1 MGKTLVIAE
10 CGSSWDCD
18 IQKAFR
24 LIEAAKECG
33 ADVAKFQWTSNAK
46 AMAERRLG
54 ANAARSI
61 EMYKRYLEY
70 PLDVL
75 TRLKAHCDSVGI
87 EFMVTVYLVEDI
99 ATIAPLVKR
108 FKVSAFESDW
118 TEFITA
124 HLGHYKPVII
134 SVNPDKNVNGLFDAK
149 FKAETDIQLL
159 HCVSKYPCPL
169 EELELSSLGEYRN
182 VLATVPLMYKVYD
195 GLSDHSV
202 SLLTG
207 AQTVSILGDTE
218 VVIEKHI
225 RLHDTH
231 KDCPDYGHSLV
242 ANEHVEYSDH
252 TYTKD
257 VSPFWHYVSNIREAE
272 KAL

>member
-1 MGKTLVIAE
+1 VTRTLVIAE

-75 TRLKAHCDSVGI
+75 VRLKAHCDSVGI
-87 EFMVTVYLVEDI
+87 EFMVTVYLIEDI

-108 FKVSAFESDW
+108 FKVSAFECEW
-118 TEFITA
+118 AEFIYAHKGYGKQIIASKNPGKRLPDNTYHVDA
-124 HLGHYKPVII
+124 LHCISEYPTPMEHLGLR
-134 SVNPDKNVNGLFDAK
+134 NGMQ
-149 FKAETDIQLL
+149 ESN
-159 HCVSKYPCPL
+159 CV
-169 EELELSSLGEYRN
+169 
-182 VLATVPLMYKVYD
+182 D
-195 GLSDHSV
+195 GLSDHTTST
-202 SLLTG
+202 LTG
-207 AQTVSILGDTE
+207 ALAVAAGATI
-218 VVIEKHI
+218 IEKHI
-225 RLHDTH
+225 RLRATSPE
-231 KDCPDYGHSLV
+231 CPDYGHSLV
-242 ANEHVEYSDH
+242 ADCMFCEGSEC
-252 TYTKD
+252 
-257 VSPFWHYVSNIREAE
+257 FGWYVANIREAE
-272 KAL
+272 RAL